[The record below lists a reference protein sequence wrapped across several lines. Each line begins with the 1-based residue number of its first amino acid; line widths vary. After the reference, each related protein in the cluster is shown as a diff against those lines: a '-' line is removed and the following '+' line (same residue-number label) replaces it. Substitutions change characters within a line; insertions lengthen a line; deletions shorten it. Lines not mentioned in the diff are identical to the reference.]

1 MTIKKS
7 IIILTVLVS
16 MIVGYGLSLTN
27 VFKSTEAVTITSAQ
41 AKESA
46 LKEFSGI
53 ITKFRYEI
61 GDSVPYYNFEII
73 GTSEKVELEVNATTG
88 DITIIERSKI
98 DNPIIEINSQST
110 EQINSQ
116 ETATT
121 NTTTPKITEEQA
133 RSTALKL
140 FSGTI
145 TEHETIRHSTNE
157 VSTNLQSSALT
168 SGPSTSS
175 SEIITRAQA
184 ISIAQKQ
191 ANGMIIKVEY
201 EADEHHYE
209 IIIRSRKV
217 EYEFKI
223 HASSGAIL
231 YYKMNYDN

>member
-7 IIILTVLVS
+7 IIIPTVLVS
-16 MIVGYGLSLTN
+16 MIVGHGLSLTN
-27 VFKSTEAVTITSAQ
+27 VFKSTEAATITSAQ
-41 AKESA
+41 AKESV

-61 GDSVPYYNFEII
+61 GDSVPYYNVEII

-88 DITIIERSKI
+88 DITIIEQLKI
-98 DNPIIEINSQST
+98 DNPIIETNSQST
-110 EQINSQ
+110 EQVNSQ
-116 ETATT
+116 ETTTT

-133 RSTALKL
+133 C
-140 FSGTI
+140 SGTFA
-145 TEHETIRHSTNE
+145 EHETIRHSTNE

-191 ANGMIIKVEY
+191 ANGTIIKVEY

-209 IIIRSRKV
+209 ITIKSRKV

-231 YYKMNYDN
+231 YYKMNSDN